1 MSEVRDTPINSNRG
15 GTNSPIQRQ
24 IDTIRLMK
32 TCSTRSKRL
41 DQYLS
46 DYRAS
51 KDKQSVLNNRSVRT
65 LFIFLDW
72 RGRTNS
78 WEVLIFGH
86 LEY

>member
-1 MSEVRDTPINSNRG
+1 MSEVCDTPITSNRG
-15 GTNSPIQRQ
+15 GANSPTQRQ

-46 DYRAS
+46 DHRAS
-51 KDKQSVLNNRSVRT
+51 KDKQSVLNNRCLRT
-65 LFIFLDW
+65 LFNFLDW

-78 WEVLIFGH
+78 
-86 LEY
+86 

>member
-1 MSEVRDTPINSNRG
+1 MSEVRDTPISSNRG
-15 GTNSPIQRQ
+15 GTNSPIQQQ
-24 IDTIRLMK
+24 IDIRLMK

-51 KDKQSVLNNRSVRT
+51 KDKQSVLSNCSVRT
-65 LFIFLDW
+65 LFNFLDW

-78 WEVLIFGH
+78 
-86 LEY
+86 

>member
-1 MSEVRDTPINSNRG
+1 MSEVRDTPITSNRG
-15 GTNSPIQRQ
+15 GTNSPTRRQ

-65 LFIFLDW
+65 LDW
-72 RGRTNS
+72 RRATNS
-78 WEVLIFGH
+78 WGVLIFRH

>member
-1 MSEVRDTPINSNRG
+1 MSEVRDTPISSNRG
-15 GTNSPIQRQ
+15 GTNSPIQQQ

-51 KDKQSVLNNRSVRT
+51 KDKESVLNNCSVRT
-65 LFIFLDW
+65 LFNFLDW

-78 WEVLIFGH
+78 
-86 LEY
+86 